1 MAATTTRKCIGVDCT
16 NNAGTLQCPTC
27 LKMGTDSFF
36 CSQDCFKR
44 SWVGTLG

>member
-1 MAATTTRKCIGVDCT
+1 MAATTPRKCIGVDCT